1 MTDKRV
7 GFIGV
12 GRMGGPMARRLIAAG
27 YSLTVYDTNETAV
40 APLVALGAV
49 KAGSIAQVASAAE
62 TVFASLPTPEIVQAV
77 AAAVATGNR
86 VRTFID
92 LSTTGPR
99 VAAEVGASL
108 AASGITA
115 IDCPVSGGVVGA
127 EKGTLAVVVA
137 GPRDVY
143 DRLKPTLDIIG
154 KSFYVGEK
162 PGQAQTVKLVN
173 NLLSVTALAITSEGM
188 AMGVKAGIDPRIM
201 LDAINAGSGRNSA
214 TQDKFP
220 RNVVPR
226 TFDMG
231 FALGLSYKDIRLC
244 LEEAERLGVP
254 TIVGNAVKQVLGIA
268 KATQGPR
275 RRPDDDR
282 QGGRVVGRR
291 GDRRLARRSGWRARL

>member
-1 MTDKRV
+1 MTKELL

-12 GRMGGPMARRLIAAG
+12 GRMGAPMARRLIAAG
-27 YSLTVYDTNETAV
+27 YSLTVYDTNEAAV
-40 APLVALGAV
+40 APLVALGATQ
-49 KAGSIAQVASAAE
+49 ARSIAQVASAAE

-99 VAAEVGASL
+99 VAAEVGEAL

-115 IDCPVSGGVVGA
+115 IDCPVSGGVMGA

-143 DRLKPTLDIIG
+143 DRLKPALDVIG
-154 KSFYVGEK
+154 KSFYVGER
-162 PGQAQTVKLVN
+162 PGQAQVVKLVN

-188 AMGVKAGIDPRIM
+188 AMGVKAGIDATIM

-231 FALGLSYKDIRLC
+231 FALALSYKDIRLC

-268 KATQGPR
+268 KATQGP
-275 RRPDDDR
+275 DADLTTIVKAVESWA
-282 QGGRVVGRR
+282 GVEVK
-291 GDRRLARRSGWRARL
+291 

>member
-1 MTDKRV
+1 MTKELL

-12 GRMGGPMARRLIAAG
+12 GRMGGPMARRLIEAG
-27 YSLTVYDTNETAV
+27 YSLTVYDTNAAAV
-40 APLVALGAV
+40 APLVALGATQ
-49 KAGSIAQVASAAE
+49 APSIAQVASAAE
-62 TVFASLPTPEIVQAV
+62 TIFASLPTPDVVQAV

-99 VAAEVGASL
+99 VAAEVGESL

-115 IDCPVSGGVVGA
+115 IDCPVSGGVSGA

-143 DRLKPTLDIIG
+143 DRLKPALDVIG
-154 KSFYVGEK
+154 KSFFVGER
-162 PGQAQTVKLVN
+162 PGQAQVVKLVN

-188 AMGVKAGIDPRIM
+188 AMGVKAGIDATIM

-220 RNVVPR
+220 RNVVTR

-231 FALGLSYKDIRLC
+231 FALALSYKDIRLC

-268 KATQGPR
+268 KATQGP
-275 RRPDDDR
+275 DADLTTIVKAVESWA
-282 QGGRVVGRR
+282 GVEVK
-291 GDRRLARRSGWRARL
+291 

>member
-1 MTDKRV
+1 MTKELL

-12 GRMGGPMARRLIAAG
+12 GRMGGPMARRLIEAG
-27 YSLTVYDTNETAV
+27 YSLTVYDTNAAAV
-40 APLVALGAV
+40 APLVALGATQ
-49 KAGSIAQVASAAE
+49 AHSIAQVASAAE
-62 TVFASLPTPEIVQAV
+62 TIFASLPTPDVVQAV

-99 VAAEVGASL
+99 VAAEVGESL

-115 IDCPVSGGVVGA
+115 IDCPVSGGVSGA

-143 DRLKPTLDIIG
+143 DRLKPALDVIG
-154 KSFYVGEK
+154 KSFFVGER
-162 PGQAQTVKLVN
+162 PGQAQVVKLVN

-188 AMGVKAGIDPRIM
+188 AMGVKAGIDARIM

-220 RNVVPR
+220 RNVVTR

-231 FALGLSYKDIRLC
+231 FALARSYKDIRLC

-268 KATQGPR
+268 KATQGP
-275 RRPDDDR
+275 DADLTTIVKAVESWA
-282 QGGRVVGRR
+282 GVEVK
-291 GDRRLARRSGWRARL
+291 